1 MGDELRAKTTSSSVV
16 RDNEPL
22 RKKLKPLKSTQKPTG
37 LRYSHLFE
45 EREEG
50 RKGERKEG
58 RKEGRKKG
66 NRLLFLLQRFKLK
79 SSAAHKL

>member
-1 MGDELRAKTTSSSVV
+1 M

-50 RKGERKEG
+50 RKGERKEE
-58 RKEGRKKG
+58 KIEEG
-66 NRLLFLLQRFKLK
+66 LK
-79 SSAAHKL
+79 VTSWQLTRVVER

>member
-1 MGDELRAKTTSSSVV
+1 M

-50 RKGERKEG
+50 RKEG
-58 RKEGRKKG
+58 RKEEGKSVT
-66 NRLLFLLQRFKLK
+66 LFTPALQAQVERRTQTLNHEKASQEAKMQL
-79 SSAAHKL
+79 